1 MMVLTLKDF
10 EQTYFYKTEL
20 IQLCK
25 VYGLPTYG
33 TKAELNKYL
42 TLYLSGTPA
51 CDIKVNR
58 KHTTSRNKTKITLE
72 TKILGEG
79 FSFNQEAR
87 KLFAEYFGKEKFSFK
102 KEMAVIKRQA
112 EHNGETKMTVR
123 DLLERYQEMVGQG
136 NVLRETAEEA
146 TYQWNNFVRDFCKSS
161 ESQNYHQKLKVAAIL
176 WEKVK
181 NSKNDKK
188 FEASLVQKY
197 EKNISNYMNK

>member
-87 KLFAEYFGKEKFSFK
+87 KLFAEYFGKEEFSFK
-102 KEMAVIKRQA
+102 KEMV
-112 EHNGETKMTVR
+112 VR
-123 DLLERYQEMVGQG
+123 DLLERY
-136 NVLRETAEEA
+136 
-146 TYQWNNFVRDFCKSS
+146 
-161 ESQNYHQKLKVAAIL
+161 
-176 WEKVK
+176 
-181 NSKNDKK
+181 
-188 FEASLVQKY
+188 
-197 EKNISNYMNK
+197 

>member
-1 MMVLTLKDF
+1 MVLTLKDF

-72 TKILGEG
+72 TRILGGG

-87 KLFAEYFGKEKFSFK
+87 KLFAEYFGKEGFSFK

-112 EHNGETKMTVR
+112 EHNGETEIT
-123 DLLERYQEMVGQG
+123 
-136 NVLRETAEEA
+136 
-146 TYQWNNFVRDFCKSS
+146 VRDFCKSS